1 MIFIYSFLIFF
12 LGVCLGSFANVCIY
26 RLPKNKQIVSGRS
39 FCPKCK
45 KSGLVTPAEQKQFGL
60 KIGTIVSRP
69 NGCMSCYQTGYKGR
83 IVLTEL
89 LELNDNIR
97 DYINNSKKIL
107 DGDTEQIKMKYK
119 SDNYLIVHDKKLKKD
134 VLKKLKNLRKYSF
147 CTAHAYSYAHHLYEL
162 HLQNI

>member
-1 MIFIYSFLIFF
+1 MIEILIILIGLIF
-12 LGVCLGSFANVCIY
+12 GSFANVCIY
-26 RLPKNKQIVSGRS
+26 RLPKNKQVISGRS

-97 DYINNSKKIL
+97 DYINNSRKTSSMDCSLLPEETLANAARAHIESGETSIEEFLSIMGSL
-107 DGDTEQIKMKYK
+107 D
-119 SDNYLIVHDKKLKKD
+119 
-134 VLKKLKNLRKYSF
+134 
-147 CTAHAYSYAHHLYEL
+147 
-162 HLQNI
+162 